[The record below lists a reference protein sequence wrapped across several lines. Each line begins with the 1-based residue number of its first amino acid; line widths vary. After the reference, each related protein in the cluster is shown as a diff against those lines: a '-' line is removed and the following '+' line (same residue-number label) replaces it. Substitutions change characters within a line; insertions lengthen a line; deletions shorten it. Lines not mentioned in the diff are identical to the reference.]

1 MKRLFVALFFAFLI
15 SCTKEDV
22 DPTIPDGS
30 LYQITVNGKLHD
42 SYEYANGLLAK
53 ENQFG
58 SCDTPYGI
66 VQYAYENGRL
76 RVTESSMRGMYSSYS
91 GAMCNADGDYEKSVR
106 RFEYDSK
113 GRLAKILLTNTSVA
127 FEYKNDE
134 VIKRYFQDGKATS
147 RIHYLKYDAKGNLI
161 EERTPDPV
169 NGGVVRYEYDNHIN
183 PRQLKE
189 GVYAQSPFRGPN
201 NVIKAFDASGNQLYD
216 RKFTYNAEGL
226 PVQLDEGKGS
236 IFVYHYK

>member
-1 MKRLFVALFFAFLI
+1 MKRLFVTLFFAFLI
-15 SCTKEDV
+15 SCTKENV

-53 ENQFG
+53 ENQYG
-58 SCDTPYGI
+58 SCDTPYAI

-76 RVTESSMRGMYSSYS
+76 HATESAMRSLYSSS
-91 GAMCNADGDYEKSVR
+91 ADAMCNPDGDYEKSVR
-106 RFEYDSK
+106 KMEYDSQ
-113 GRLAKILLTNTSVA
+113 GRLAKIQLTSTSVA
-127 FEYKNDE
+127 YEYKNDE

-147 RIHYLKYDAKGNLI
+147 RVHYMKYDAKGNLI

-169 NGGVVRYEYDNHIN
+169 NGGVVRYEYDNKTN
-183 PRQLKE
+183 PLQLKE
-189 GVYAQSPFRGPN
+189 GVHAQSPFRGPN
-201 NVIKAFDASGNQLYD
+201 NVIKAFDASGNQLFY
-216 RKFTYNAEGL
+216 RKFTYNAAGL
-226 PVQLDEGKGS
+226 PVDLDEGNGS